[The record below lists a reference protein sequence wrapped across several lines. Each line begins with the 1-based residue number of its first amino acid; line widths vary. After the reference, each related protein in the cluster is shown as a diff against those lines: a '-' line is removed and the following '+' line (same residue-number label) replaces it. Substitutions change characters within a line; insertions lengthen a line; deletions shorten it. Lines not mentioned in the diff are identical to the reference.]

1 MSKLRAAVFLLP
13 LLMLAACTSPERPRY
28 PDITFGHLPP
38 LRLDVA
44 SVEVVRAYTPT
55 SMAPNI
61 EQSFPTPP
69 MQAMERWVR
78 DRLQAVGTSGV
89 ATVTITDA
97 SATESRLPRTDGIRG
112 AFTTDQTERYTARVE
127 MTVEASRVDPDGARR
142 NGTAVAQATRSR
154 TAAEDATMNQRET
167 IWFEMTEAMMREF
180 DAAMATEVQ
189 KNLGAFLR

>member
-1 MSKLRAAVFLLP
+1 MSKLRIASMLLAVLT
-13 LLMLAACTSPERPRY
+13 LAGCSSPQRPRF

-55 SMAPNI
+55 SMSPNI
-61 EQSFPTPP
+61 EQSFPVQP
-69 MQAMERWVR
+69 MTAMERWVR

-97 SATESRLPRTDGIRG
+97 SAVEQRLARTQGIRG
-112 AFTTDQTERYTARVE
+112 AFTTDQAERYTARVE
-127 MTVEASRVDPDGARR
+127 MTIEASDVRADGSRR
-142 NGTAVAQATRSR
+142 NATAIAQASR
-154 TAAEDATMNQRET
+154 TQTAPEDVTINQREK

-180 DAAMATEVQ
+180 DAAMAAEVQ
-189 KNLGAFLR
+189 KNLSAFLR